1 MESASQTIPAPSVQP
16 KGTQESGRA
25 DNAAGNPMPLTLRV
39 GGDRYEGRVDEGAT
53 LHASYYLLVPSSSS
67 GVLRAVPVDSWY
79 NFKPAISQG
88 GRSGQAPVDLDEV
101 ERRMEKRAQPG
112 ARAHAELSKRIEEG
126 REARTAQARKPPK
139 TPTTTTTTTTTTL
152 PTSSAKT
159 PSQTQTP
166 PAASNGGD
174 DEDALD
180 RLEGKTKEDEKLRS
194 ALRRAKDAKQRSA
207 RSGSGRASSPA
218 DEEDLFGEDWEHE
231 QSYDDDDERVEVDQ
245 ADLEQTTEGGAMRDR
260 PRNNEVEEE
269 IKAKSLQEKGVEAA
283 GGEGELDA
291 KVLDMAEKKKEM
303 RKALSK
309 FGLHEDAEGS
319 ESGEEDAAADEDDYE
334 KMAEE
339 ELQGVDLSHLGGGGA
354 KEEASQPSASVRKK
368 KRALTPEKASGAGP
382 SAAKKVRTEE
392 RPKPA
397 LGVPKEEEIEV
408 YLRTRGKMLS
418 SELIAHFKKRLTS
431 KAEKTAFLKTVKK
444 VAKLEAEGTKRFV
457 VLKNES

>member
-1 MESASQTIPAPSVQP
+1 MESASQTSPAPSVQP

-25 DNAAGNPMPLTLRV
+25 DSAGNSMPLTLRV

-166 PAASNGGD
+166 PASNGGD

-218 DEEDLFGEDWEHE
+218 DEEDLFGGFEDTP
-231 QSYDDDDERVEVDQ
+231 
-245 ADLEQTTEGGAMRDR
+245 A
-260 PRNNEVEEE
+260 P
-269 IKAKSLQEKGVEAA
+269 AA
-283 GGEGELDA
+283 
-291 KVLDMAEKKKEM
+291 
-303 RKALSK
+303 
-309 FGLHEDAEGS
+309 EDSAPV
-319 ESGEEDAAADEDDYE
+319 DEDE
-334 KMAEE
+334 
-339 ELQGVDLSHLGGGGA
+339 
-354 KEEASQPSASVRKK
+354 
-368 KRALTPEKASGAGP
+368 
-382 SAAKKVRTEE
+382 
-392 RPKPA
+392 
-397 LGVPKEEEIEV
+397 
-408 YLRTRGKMLS
+408 
-418 SELIAHFKKRLTS
+418 
-431 KAEKTAFLKTVKK
+431 
-444 VAKLEAEGTKRFV
+444 
-457 VLKNES
+457 